1 MSENKAVSEQGNSRR
16 ETLKLLVRGLMI
28 FGVEK
33 DAIVGISAAL
43 QTEEQQY
50 KLMDWMAENR
60 GATVSDIL
68 EKTVEILDEYITE
81 ESDDYGIIKN

>member
-1 MSENKAVSEQGNSRR
+1 MSENKAVSEQENSSR
-16 ETLKLLVRGLMI
+16 ETPKLLVRGLMI

-50 KLMDWMAENR
+50 KLMDWMVENR

-68 EKTVEILDEYITE
+68 EKTVEILDEYNSE
-81 ESDDYGIIKN
+81 EACV